1 MKKYLKYAAAL
12 FLMVI
17 MIASVSTVT
26 ILPAAASEQKSNTET
41 VKKVNG
47 WKTKSGKKYYYVNG
61 VKVTGLYEIAG
72 KNYYF
77 KTSGKNKGQMMT
89 GIQTI
94 GKKKYYFIKSG
105 KKKGQMATGWQ
116 TVSGKKYYFLK
127 SGKSKGQMATG
138 WQTINKKKYY
148 FITSGSKQ
156 GTVTTKWKKI
166 GGKQYYFIP
175 SGSSKGQMVT
185 GWKIIGKTTY
195 YFDENGVR
203 DNSKTVNSSRKSDK
217 TGTAAEKTY
226 KRAQAIVEQITTD
239 SMSKEQKLKKCFD
252 YVMKTYTGR
261 RPRTPHYYGKD
272 WPVVYANDMF
282 LDGSGNCFSY
292 AAAFAYMAKACG
304 YTEVYACNSTGHGW
318 CEINGKIYDPEQYR
332 NTKYKYY
339 GTSYNNVPGYKRA
352 IADWRVSG
360 MGFKRVKIK

>member
-1 MKKYLKYAAAL
+1 MKKSLRYAAIV
-12 FLMVI
+12 FLLMLMTV
-17 MIASVSTVT
+17 SVSGSTV
-26 ILPAAASEQKSNTET
+26 LQAAAAEQKTET
-41 VKKVNG
+41 VTTKKKNG
-47 WKTKSGKKYYYVNG
+47 WETKKGKKYYYVEG
-61 VKVTGLYEIAG
+61 AKVTGLYEVAG

-77 KTSGKNKGQMMT
+77 KPSGKNKGQMLT
-89 GIQTI
+89 GLQTV
-94 GKKKYYFIKSG
+94 GKKKYFFIKSG

-116 TVSGKKYYFLK
+116 TVSGKKYFFIK
-127 SGKSKGQMATG
+127 DGENKGQMATG
-138 WQTINKKKYY
+138 WQTINDKKYY
-148 FITSGSKQ
+148 FVKSGSKK
-156 GTVTTKWKKI
+156 GLVTTGLKNI
-166 GGKQYYFIP
+166 GGKTYYFAE
-175 SGSSKGQMVT
+175 SGSKKGQMAT
-185 GWKIIGKTTY
+185 GWQKIGKITY
-195 YFDENGVR
+195 FFDEDGVR

-226 KRAQAIVEQITTD
+226 KRAQAIVEQITTEE
-239 SMSKEQKLKKCFD
+239 MSKEQKLRKCFD

-318 CEINGKIYDPEQYR
+318 CEINGKVYDPEQYR

-339 GTSYNNVPGYKRA
+339 NTSYSSAPGYQKA
-352 IADWRVSG
+352 IADWKSSG
-360 MGFKRVKIK
+360 MGFKRVKI